1 MLLRTITST
10 VLILAATATQA
21 YDIRRISAVENPLI
35 LGTQGNADASRCV
48 INDDASLI
56 GFLSGAT
63 NLIVGDQNGKIDAF
77 LDIGNGVT
85 RLSRG
90 GTGAESPMGAAS
102 LAVSADGQ
110 FVVFRLEFDVDVAI
124 SNDWDDIY
132 RLNRNNGALLKVADS
147 AQLAFG
153 YEPQLAISDDGR
165 FVAYTALDLGD
176 NHVFRFDAQTTTTV
190 QVDVDLGVAG
200 QFGDAERIAMDAT
213 GNLIAFDSDEA
224 DLVASDSNGVRDV
237 FVRDINAGTTT
248 RVSKRSNG
256 AQANDSSELS
266 DLSDDG
272 TYVLFSSLATNLDNT
287 VPDVNGKRDLFRHN
301 LGNGN
306 TRRASLDENG
316 AEFAYDTID
325 GGLSGDGQFVWLISY
340 RNNNRPQLWRKNMAT
355 DAMLQVTSGNSA
367 VSQVNV
373 DLAGTN
379 ACFIDSKVA
388 VDLSANDLNGRDD
401 VYRAT
406 ISPGQIVTIAREGEA
421 ATPIPAAVLADAN
434 IRLLGIDDAGDTTV
448 VAARPPQL
456 DSETFPNL
464 APSNNFHA
472 YLIDTASNAVDSP
485 CRNANGD
492 HTNGSCDVAALSGDG
507 RYVFFVS
514 DGINIHPDSTVNR
527 AELYRRDRQTGA
539 VTFISRNTL
548 GGVPDSGVDRL
559 LSLAVSSNGNRVVFK
574 SFATDLVSG
583 DTNALSDLFLW
594 DAVTGVRRIS
604 QHNNGTQAN
613 DLPYDRPYI
622 SGDGRYV
629 VFAHEA
635 SNLVDGDSNGTVDL
649 FLYDAL
655 LSTLE
660 RIAQPGVETTAVSR
674 VLDFDRNGEWLGF
687 FSAAV
692 EYDGNDPGDSNLFR
706 WQRSTGQV
714 TPIATG
720 LQAGEQFT
728 QPVALLR
735 DGTGVYFGI
744 DTDPLPTIASIVLH
758 RQFFA
763 SGAPQPIL
771 TIPTQA
777 DDVQRYK
784 VESMFVAD
792 DLSAY
797 VAYNWPLNVIDNNRL
812 DDIGKL
818 LSGYGVA
825 EFGTAT
831 VDVPENAGTV
841 NFSVFRREGQ
851 AYDASV
857 YAVPANGTAINGS
870 DFNAAPTGL
879 FASWLDG
886 TSGAFPS
893 SFSIVDDSL
902 TEPTETFTLILS
914 NYSVVGPGAITT
926 LTVHIIDNDGPLFLD
941 GFE

>member
-272 TYVLFSSLATNLDNT
+272 AFVLFSSPATNLDIQVT
-287 VPDVNGKRDLFRHN
+287 DLNGKRDVFRHN

-355 DAMLQVTSGNSA
+355 DAMLQVTGGNSA
-367 VSQVNV
+367 VRQVNV

-379 ACFIDSKVA
+379 ACFIDSKFA
-388 VDLSANDLNGRDD
+388 VDLSANDNNGRDD
-401 VYRAT
+401 LVVDIGPKSGIWVLNNNSNWTPLHGQSASGMTAVDIDHNGQDDLVIDFGPSHGIWIWLNNTAWKQLHGVSAR
-406 ISPGQIVTIAREGEA
+406 QIVA
-421 ATPIPAAVLADAN
+421 AD
-434 IRLLGIDDAGDTTV
+434 
-448 VAARPPQL
+448 L
-456 DSETFPNL
+456 D
-464 APSNNFHA
+464 
-472 YLIDTASNAVDSP
+472 
-485 CRNANGD
+485 
-492 HTNGSCDVAALSGDG
+492 
-507 RYVFFVS
+507 
-514 DGINIHPDSTVNR
+514 
-527 AELYRRDRQTGA
+527 
-539 VTFISRNTL
+539 
-548 GGVPDSGVDRL
+548 
-559 LSLAVSSNGNRVVFK
+559 GNRM
-574 SFATDLVSG
+574 ADLVVDFGSSG
-583 DTNALSDLFLW
+583 IW
-594 DAVTGVRRIS
+594 C
-604 QHNNGTQAN
+604 
-613 DLPYDRPYI
+613 Y
-622 SGDGRYV
+622 
-629 VFAHEA
+629 
-635 SNLVDGDSNGTVDL
+635 
-649 FLYDAL
+649 
-655 LSTLE
+655 
-660 RIAQPGVETTAVSR
+660 
-674 VLDFDRNGEWLGF
+674 
-687 FSAAV
+687 
-692 EYDGNDPGDSNLFR
+692 
-706 WQRSTGQV
+706 
-714 TPIATG
+714 
-720 LQAGEQFT
+720 
-728 QPVALLR
+728 
-735 DGTGVYFGI
+735 
-744 DTDPLPTIASIVLH
+744 
-758 RQFFA
+758 
-763 SGAPQPIL
+763 
-771 TIPTQA
+771 
-777 DDVQRYK
+777 
-784 VESMFVAD
+784 M
-792 DLSAY
+792 
-797 VAYNWPLNVIDNNRL
+797 
-812 DDIGKL
+812 
-818 LSGYGVA
+818 
-825 EFGTAT
+825 
-831 VDVPENAGTV
+831 
-841 NFSVFRREGQ
+841 
-851 AYDASV
+851 
-857 YAVPANGTAINGS
+857 NGS
-870 DFNAAPTGL
+870 DWYPLGAGGVRMLAGEF
-879 FASWLDG
+879 DG
-886 TSGAFPS
+886 R
-893 SFSIVDDSL
+893 
-902 TEPTETFTLILS
+902 
-914 NYSVVGPGAITT
+914 
-926 LTVHIIDNDGPLFLD
+926 
-941 GFE
+941 